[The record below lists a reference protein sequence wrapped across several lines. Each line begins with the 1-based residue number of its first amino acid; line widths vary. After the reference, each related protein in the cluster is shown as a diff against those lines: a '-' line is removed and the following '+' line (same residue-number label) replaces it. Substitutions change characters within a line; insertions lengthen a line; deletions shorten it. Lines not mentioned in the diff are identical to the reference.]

1 MYNDDM
7 LNICRVRKKLI
18 VLSKQCYLT
27 NIQNMIHI
35 HTNIKIY
42 SVKQFKY
49 ENDNS
54 S

>member
-1 MYNDDM
+1 
-7 LNICRVRKKLI
+7 LPRKKKLI

-27 NIQNMIHI
+27 NTQNMIHTPT
-35 HTNIKIY
+35 HIKIY